1 VIESLPFGD
10 PYRSAL
16 EASIFGEQKPLAYDS
31 GGRITLP
38 EHLCAEVDL
47 SDTVVIY
54 GVGERF
60 QIWNKDK
67 WAAHRAEQR
76 RMAREG
82 LKQFGEMRRQ
92 AMAAKTGR
100 GGMTSP
106 HAPCPAGRGDRGA
119 RSQAGR
125 CDH

>member
-1 VIESLPFGD
+1 PFGD

-92 AMAAKTGR
+92 AQGQVMAAKA
-100 GGMTSP
+100 GG
-106 HAPCPAGRGDRGA
+106 AA
-119 RSQAGR
+119 RPLPTPPSR
-125 CDH
+125 WTRISRR

>member
-1 VIESLPFGD
+1 M
-10 PYRSAL
+10 
-16 EASIFGEQKPLAYDS
+16 
-31 GGRITLP
+31 
-38 EHLCAEVDL
+38 DL

-92 AMAAKTGR
+92 AMAAKN
-100 GGMTSP
+100 GG
-106 HAPCPAGRGDRGA
+106 AA
-119 RSQAGR
+119 
-125 CDH
+125 